1 MQNKMYKKLRI
12 FCIIILCS
20 VLCCKTD
27 NKVKKLINGRKCNI
41 LDYEKKLYFCI
52 EYDSLGN
59 LYRTGNFIKT
69 KAIGVHKFYKNSK
82 VECLREYVLLKDS
95 SSFLNQ
101 IYRISETG
109 DTILSQSN
117 FLEVNNINNPIFVK
131 DSVKIEIILKAPYF
145 SKNFI
150 EGYFSVPDDS
160 SKTRIIEGKDNK
172 ISYLAIAKNPGKI
185 IIAGT
190 LVEFDQNDS
199 LNIGTTNQLVV

>member
-1 MQNKMYKKLRI
+1 M
-12 FCIIILCS
+12 
-20 VLCCKTD
+20 
-27 NKVKKLINGRKCNI
+27 
-41 LDYEKKLYFCI
+41 
-52 EYDSLGN
+52 
-59 LYRTGNFIKT
+59 
-69 KAIGVHKFYKNSK
+69 
-82 VECLREYVLLKDS
+82 
-95 SSFLNQ
+95 
-101 IYRISETG
+101 
-109 DTILSQSN
+109 
-117 FLEVNNINNPIFVK
+117 
-131 DSVKIEIILKAPYF
+131 KAPYF